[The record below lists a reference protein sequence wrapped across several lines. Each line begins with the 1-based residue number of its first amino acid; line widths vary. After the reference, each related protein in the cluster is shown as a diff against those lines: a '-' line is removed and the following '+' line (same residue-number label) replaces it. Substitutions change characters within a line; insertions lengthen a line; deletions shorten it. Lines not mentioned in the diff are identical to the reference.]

1 MPKPDLTDAA
11 VRAKA
16 WEVFDSLPDG
26 TTKAEARA
34 LIEQALTTPDLPPE
48 PTTVGTIV
56 LIADAEVGS
65 IWQLEDLTNCGRP
78 GRPLWMTPSWF
89 SMGSGQ
95 TWAELCAMG
104 TPQILRPMPLP
115 PAPDENGAYRIDAW
129 LTADTKGLHSVNN
142 GMLHQRPLAAAGFE
156 RLAAVAAHLADVLTA
171 TPGGDRA

>member
-104 TPQILRPMPLP
+104 TPQVLRPMPLP
-115 PAPDENGAYRIDAW
+115 PAPDENGDYEIQDR
-129 LTADTKGLHSVNN
+129 LTASREGLLFHGFNEVTRFA
-142 GMLHQRPLAAAGFE
+142 LTAAEFE
-156 RLAAVAAHLADVLTA
+156 RLAAVAAHLAEVLGTE
-171 TPGGDRA
+171 PEVGDA